1 VGKGEGDPAWAEA
14 SAREDLAAAIHETTN
29 ALTVILGWIGRARE
43 ASGANP
49 EALDALRRAARYT
62 RTARQ
67 GMRRAI
73 GAEVPERPPEQ
84 VAGLA
89 ERALEDLAVEAQRA
103 SIQLTSQIDDRCSN
117 QTLVHSDAV
126 WQVLVNLLLN
136 AIAVTPEDG
145 AVGLELKGEGPR
157 VCFRVWDEGPG
168 IAAEHRDTIFS
179 SGHSRRS
186 GGAGIGLR
194 HAHALAQELG
204 GELVLA
210 ESKTGACFELRWP
223 LDGRPSRAPDTVPPP
238 SGNAQ
243 AGLEGTQV
251 LLLEDDAAVIELLEL
266 SLEARGAQVTTVTTD
281 DDLRSSLDQRRYD
294 VLLVDLS
301 PLEGTL
307 DETVDRAR
315 RTNPG
320 IGVVVIS
327 GSVTVQPRP
336 DIVWVRKP
344 FEPGELV
351 AAIVRHRKSD

>member
-1 VGKGEGDPAWAEA
+1 
-14 SAREDLAAAIHETTN
+14 
-29 ALTVILGWIGRARE
+29 
-43 ASGANP
+43 
-49 EALDALRRAARYT
+49 
-62 RTARQ
+62 
-67 GMRRAI
+67 MRRAI

-84 VAGLA
+84 AAGLA
-89 ERALEDLAVEAQRA
+89 ERALEDLAVEANRA
-103 SIQLTSQIDDRCSN
+103 SIELTSDIDDQVGD
-117 QTLVHSDAV
+117 QTLVDSDTV

-136 AIAVTPEDG
+136 AIAVTPERGSVGLDVQGDG
-145 AVGLELKGEGPR
+145 AR
-157 VCFRVWDEGPG
+157 VCFRVSDEGPG

-179 SGHSRRS
+179 SGQSRTT

-194 HAHALAQELG
+194 HAHALARELG

-210 ESKTGACFELRWP
+210 DAKQGACFELRWP

-238 SGNAQ
+238 SGSTQ
-243 AGLEGTQV
+243 AGLEGANI

-281 DDLRSSLDQRRYD
+281 DDLRSSLDESRYD

-307 DETVDRAR
+307 DETVERAR
-315 RTNPG
+315 RTNPD

-327 GSVTVQPRP
+327 GSVTVEPRP

-351 AAIVRHRKSD
+351 TAIVRQRSGD